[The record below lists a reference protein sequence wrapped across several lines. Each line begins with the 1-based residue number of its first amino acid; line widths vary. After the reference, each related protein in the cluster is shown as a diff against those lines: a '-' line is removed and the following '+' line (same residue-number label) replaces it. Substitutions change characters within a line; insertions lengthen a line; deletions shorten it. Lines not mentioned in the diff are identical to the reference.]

1 MEDCKPHTCVNV
13 LEYAHVLQIMELY
26 TCMHINSVLHSNTL
40 LLQPVTPKLLMELC
54 VRLADL
60 EAMNTWNVVSACC
73 IILHVAAEL
82 L

>member
-13 LEYAHVLQIMELY
+13 LEHAHVLQIMELY
-26 TCMHINSVLHSNTL
+26 TCMYINRVLHSNTL

-54 VRLADL
+54 VWLA